1 MKKLFVLSLA
11 VAAMGAQA
19 QTWVENGNMNGNTG
33 DAGDAIGTAD
43 MTTGVGPLST
53 ITGRFVTADADI
65 YCVKVMDWRIFS
77 ATTDGLSGTL
87 DTQLFLFSASGVGIA
102 TNDDMGG
109 AGGARSALT
118 AGNALYASRTN
129 GEDVLIAV
137 SRWNKDP
144 RNAAGQLIFPNTFT
158 GINGPNAAN
167 GDYVLASWD
176 ATGGTGEG
184 AYGIALTGTTYC
196 VPEPGTIAA
205 LGLGALVLI
214 RRRRSK

>member
-43 MTTGVGPLST
+43 MTTGVGPLTT
-53 ITGRFVTADADI
+53 ITGRFVANDADI
-65 YCVKVMDWRIFS
+65 YCVKVMDWAAFS
-77 ATTDGLSGTL
+77 ATTVGLTTA
-87 DTQLFLFSASGVGIA
+87 DTQMFLFTSAGMGIA
-102 TNDDMGG
+102 TNDDSTGTQ
-109 AGGARSALT
+109 STLPV
-118 AGNALYASRTN
+118 GNALYASRTN
-129 GEDVLIAV
+129 GEDVLLAV
-137 SRWNKDP
+137 SRYNKDP
-144 RNAAGQLIFPNTFT
+144 RDANNNLIFPNTFT
-158 GINGPNAAN
+158 GVNAAN
-167 GDYVLASWD
+167 ANAGALNNWTTSS
-176 ATGGTGEG
+176 TGEA

>member
-11 VAAMGAQA
+11 VVAMGAQA
-19 QTWVENGNMNGNTG
+19 QTWVENGNMNGTTG

-43 MTTGVGPLST
+43 MTTGVGMLST
-53 ITGRFVTADADI
+53 ITGRFVANDADI
-65 YCVKVMDWRIFS
+65 YCIKVMDWSAFS
-77 ATTDGLSGTL
+77 ATTVGLSSA
-87 DTQLFLFSASGVGIA
+87 DTQLFLFNSAGSGIA
-102 TNDDMGG
+102 TNDDS
-109 AGGARSALT
+109 AGTAQSTLN
-118 AGNALYASRTN
+118 AGNALYAGRVN
-129 GEDVLIAV
+129 GETVLLAI
-137 SRWNKDP
+137 SRYNKDP

-158 GINGPNAAN
+158 GVNGPNAAN
-167 GDYVLASWD
+167 GDYVLASWTT
-176 ATGGTGEG
+176 ASTGEA